1 MWINVLCGL
10 LIPTVII
17 GYLFKKKPPLITLL
31 YPIGV
36 ATGFVGSDWGFGFFW
51 AVSPVFDHNPSLS
64 AFPYKIGYFPL
75 LACLFGYIKVKE
87 IVKIPLLIFLF
98 TIITTLL
105 ELLAVWSGKILYS
118 NGWNI
123 FWTFVI
129 YLVGFIGVSF
139 YIKVLKKYKILR

>member
-10 LIPTVII
+10 LLPGIII
-17 GYLFKKKPPLITLL
+17 GYLFKKNPPLITLM

-36 ATGFVGSDWGFGFFW
+36 AIAFVGSDWGFGFFW
-51 AVSPVFDHNPSLS
+51 DVSPTFEHNPSLS

-75 LACLFGYIKVKE
+75 LSCLFGYIKVKE
-87 IVKIPLLIFLF
+87 IVKTPLLIFLF
-98 TIITTLL
+98 SFITTFM

-123 FWTFVI
+123 FWTFVT
-129 YLVGFIGVSF
+129 YLAGFIVAF
-139 YIKVLKKYKILR
+139 LYIKILKKYKVLR